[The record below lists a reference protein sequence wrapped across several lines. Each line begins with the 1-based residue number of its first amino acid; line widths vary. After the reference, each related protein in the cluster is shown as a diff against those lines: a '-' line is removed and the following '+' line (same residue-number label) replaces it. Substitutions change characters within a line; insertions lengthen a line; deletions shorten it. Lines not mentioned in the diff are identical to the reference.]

1 MERGNVS
8 SPADGARGEGIA
20 QDTHQDAMIAVL
32 TEMFETVRAYL
43 LGSGR
48 AASARGTVSTN
59 PKGEATRAFDAEAER
74 LALAVAERRL
84 GAFRAFSEEQG
95 EVAIGREQARWTLVI
110 DPCDGS
116 NNFRRGVRATGFA
129 AAVLPAGAPLDPR
142 LVEYAACGDVFTGS
156 LYTAVRGQG
165 AQLDGQPCR
174 ASEISDLRHAMVSI
188 NIGRIHRLG
197 AALPPHSPRQD
208 DDGELPMP
216 EDALRLM
223 SAISTA
229 RRIGATVLDLC
240 YVAQGAFDAY
250 VDVRGRLTAENFMA
264 PALIIE
270 EAGGIFS
277 DAAGRPLGPV
287 DFTAP
292 HNVVAAG
299 NAALHAHILAALHAR

>member
-1 MERGNVS
+1 MPESGNQS
-8 SPADGARGEGIA
+8 RPELAASEGST
-20 QDTHQDAMIAVL
+20 QDMPPGAMIGTL
-32 TEMFETVRAYL
+32 TEMFATVRGYL
-43 LGSGR
+43 LGAGR
-48 AASARGTVSTN
+48 EANARGAVSTN

-95 EVAIGREQARWTLVI
+95 ELTVGSAPPHWTLVI

-129 AAVLPAGAPLDPR
+129 VAVLPVGAPLDPT
-142 LVEYAACGDVFTGS
+142 LVEYAACGDVYTGT

-165 AQLDGQPCR
+165 ALIDGQPCR
-174 ASEISDLRHAMVSI
+174 ASTIHDLRHAMVSI

-197 AALPPHSPRQD
+197 ARVPLESPRQD
-208 DDGELPMP
+208 EDGELPMP
-216 EDALRLM
+216 EDTLHLM

-264 PALIIE
+264 PALIIQ
-270 EAGGIFS
+270 EAGGVFT
-277 DAAGRPLGPV
+277 DAAGRPLGAV
-287 DFTAP
+287 EFTAP

-299 NAALHAHILAALHAR
+299 NAELHAQILAALRAQ

>member
-1 MERGNVS
+1 MT
-8 SPADGARGEGIA
+8 P
-20 QDTHQDAMIAVL
+20 DTMIAVL
-32 TEMFETVRAYL
+32 AGMFETVRAYL
-43 LGSGR
+43 LSAGR
-48 AASARGTVSTN
+48 EASARGAVNTN

-74 LALAVAERRL
+74 LALDVAARRL

-95 EVAIGREQARWTLVI
+95 ELTIGGEPPQWTLVI

-129 AAVLPAGAPLDPR
+129 VAVLPADAPLDPR
-142 LVEYAACGDVFTGS
+142 LVEYALCGDIFTGS
-156 LYTAVRGQG
+156 VYSAVRGQG
-165 AQLDGQPCR
+165 ARLDGQPCR
-174 ASEISDLRHAMVSI
+174 ASSIQDLRQAMVSI
-188 NIGRIHRLG
+188 NIGRIHRLDTG
-197 AALPPHSPRQD
+197 PSHNSPRQD
-208 DDGELPMP
+208 EDGELPMP
-216 EDALRLM
+216 EDSLRLM

-264 PALIIE
+264 PALIIA
-270 EAGGIFS
+270 EAGGVFS

-287 DFTAP
+287 EFTAP

-299 NAALHAHILAALHAR
+299 NAELHAQILATLRAR